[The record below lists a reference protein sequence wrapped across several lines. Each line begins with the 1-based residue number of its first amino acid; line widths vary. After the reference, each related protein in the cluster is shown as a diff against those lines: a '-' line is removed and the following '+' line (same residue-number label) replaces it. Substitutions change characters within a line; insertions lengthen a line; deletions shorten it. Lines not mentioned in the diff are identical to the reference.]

1 MCAKSVESDY
11 YTFWMLGFW
20 LGFSL
25 PANNGPFL
33 GKRLSG
39 VMPRDSEF
47 TVSIRKGCW
56 KKRLSIMLRNNHG
69 PFVDHSEQS
78 TKAQEGGELLR
89 GSALLVPTHIWNS
102 TVALP
107 ADPAPPH
114 AHSCQAAPPNPL
126 PLHALQQIARRP
138 LSFPSPSLI
147 FLSLRVLVLATPP
160 GEKRTE
166 K

>member
-1 MCAKSVESDY
+1 MCAKSVESNY

-78 TKAQEGGELLR
+78 TQAQEGGELLR
-89 GSALLVPTHIWNS
+89 GSALLGPTHIWNS
-102 TVALP
+102 ILHFLQT
-107 ADPAPPH
+107 PPRLMPTAVKPH
-114 AHSCQAAPPNPL
+114 HPTLSHSSITTNCTTTSV
-126 PLHALQQIARRP
+126 
-138 LSFPSPSLI
+138 LSFSLVNIPFSQSAGPSNPS
-147 FLSLRVLVLATPP
+147 RRK
-160 GEKRTE
+160 EN
-166 K
+166 